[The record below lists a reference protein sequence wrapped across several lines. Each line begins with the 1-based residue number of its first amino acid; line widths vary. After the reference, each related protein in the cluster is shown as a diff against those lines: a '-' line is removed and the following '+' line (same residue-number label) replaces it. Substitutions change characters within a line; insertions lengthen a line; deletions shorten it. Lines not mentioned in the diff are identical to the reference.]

1 MNGTRLTFV
10 YDGLS
15 RRIEKRVKTHAPG
28 SSTWTM
34 VDRVGFVYD
43 GWNVVMSVR
52 LNASDTVLGRIAS
65 YVWGPDVGSSWFA
78 RADWKRA
85 GGVGGLLMIL
95 DGVSTPRSDGS
106 NSPADPSDDDYFPL
120 MDRLGN
126 VTGYRK
132 AANNTAYND
141 LSLHGA
147 VYEYDAFGRELRS
160 SGPVADWAPFHF
172 STKFTDAETGLNYYG
187 YRYYDAAK
195 GRWLSRDPIG
205 ERGGSNLSGFLR
217 NSPLSAVDVL
227 GNISFGEVTL
237 NGWGW
242 QVLRGGLWA
251 VAAGLAVKD
260 IDLYWTADMCYCE
273 ILKYEI
279 DWVTDLIWSFR
290 ALETAFKAERE
301 LEELGLTQTGG
312 VMHWNPSVMNI
323 ETAGILNSGGRV
335 TPAEVR
341 QIRERE
347 LCGSCD
353 DDELKKNLKSQR
365 DGFESLF
372 NLAATKGWMG
382 EMGHKAIFGGNID
395 RQATPVGHG
404 TRDYWQT
411 MAKRMQDYLD
421 DLIADYGEECYDKQ

>member
-1 MNGTRLTFV
+1 MTCPAQVASGGLPAVNGTRLTFV

-15 RRIEKRVKTHAPG
+15 RRIEKRVETQAPG

-52 LNASDTVLGRIAS
+52 LNASGTVLGRIAS

-205 ERGGSNLSGFLR
+205 ERAGENIYVIVQ
-217 NSPLSAVDVL
+217 NDAINAVDQL
-227 GNISFGEVTL
+227 GLVIVHPAVVRDGHWLSKDHPDISIAKPFVAGKCGVFTMDLKLTSKLGGKTLVQLGVATVTKCLASGECQTVILDVAEGWNVSDAAREKKDTHAIRSTCVQGPFCSGTSRVDYVMWESGEAAPSGTAPPKSPGATADWVWPDEVTNDGTKKTTGPSQL
-237 NGWGW
+237 
-242 QVLRGGLWA
+242 
-251 VAAGLAVKD
+251 GLAYSWSYQVSWDCCHGDKNTKLD
-260 IDLYWTADMCYCE
+260 FITNFDS
-273 ILKYEI
+273 LK
-279 DWVTDLIWSFR
+279 
-290 ALETAFKAERE
+290 
-301 LEELGLTQTGG
+301 
-312 VMHWNPSVMNI
+312 
-323 ETAGILNSGGRV
+323 
-335 TPAEVR
+335 
-341 QIRERE
+341 
-347 LCGSCD
+347 
-353 DDELKKNLKSQR
+353 
-365 DGFESLF
+365 
-372 NLAATKGWMG
+372 
-382 EMGHKAIFGGNID
+382 
-395 RQATPVGHG
+395 
-404 TRDYWQT
+404 
-411 MAKRMQDYLD
+411 
-421 DLIADYGEECYDKQ
+421 